1 MSLWNFLMEFW
12 EKLKD
17 REEPKS
23 VPLSVLIIC
32 SLKKPCKLGKLF
44 HRQPVDQWLV
54 DYHSHEIIHEV

>member
-23 VPLSVLIIC
+23 VPLLVLIIC

-44 HRQPVDQWLV
+44 QWLVDQWLV
-54 DYHSHEIIHEV
+54 DYHSHEIIREP